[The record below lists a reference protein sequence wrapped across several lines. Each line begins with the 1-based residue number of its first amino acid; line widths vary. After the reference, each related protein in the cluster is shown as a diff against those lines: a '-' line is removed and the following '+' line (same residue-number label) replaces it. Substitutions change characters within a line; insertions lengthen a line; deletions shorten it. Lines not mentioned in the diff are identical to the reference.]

1 MARPQIEF
9 IQSQAIRWHKGLYGG
24 ARPDVRSRILS
35 IDSISGASS
44 VLIKYPAGWKRT
56 AREHLLA
63 DEELFVLDGS
73 VRIAGIDY
81 GPHCY
86 AYLPAGYPR
95 PRASSRKG
103 AVVLTFFSATPI
115 ARRGKAEAGL
125 YQENLLVERL
135 DSMEMPW
142 GVMPDGSAIDP
153 ELGGRGALKSL
164 RQDPRNG
171 DWTFLYGTMPQSH
184 PDGWTG
190 KVETHTVVEEM
201 YLLAGEMAGNVGI
214 MRPGAY
220 FWRPPGILHG
230 PYGSITGSLGF
241 FRTQGGPLV
250 NEWTD
255 YEVPFTYSPAYR
267 PALPKALRKSAR
279 EVRSGAA
286 CY

>member
-24 ARPDVRSRILS
+24 ARPDVHSKILS
-35 IDSISGASS
+35 LDRISGASS

-63 DEELFVLDGS
+63 DEEFFVLDGS

-86 AYLPAGYPR
+86 ANLPAGYPR
-95 PRASSRKG
+95 LRASSR
-103 AVVLTFFSATPI
+103 ASAIVLTFFSATPV

-142 GVMPDGSAIDP
+142 GVMPDGSDLDP
-153 ELGGRGALKSL
+153 ELGGRGALKTL

-171 DWTFLYGTMPQSH
+171 DWTFLYGAMPQSH
-184 PDGWTG
+184 PDGWAG

-201 YLLAGEMAGNVGI
+201 YMLADEMAGNVGI

-230 PYGSITGSLGF
+230 PYGSATGSLGF

-255 YEVPFTYSPAYR
+255 YEVTFTYSPAYR
-267 PALPKALRKSAR
+267 PVLPKALRKTAR
-279 EVRSGAA
+279 EVRPATS

>member
-24 ARPDVRSRILS
+24 ARPDVHSKILS
-35 IDSISGASS
+35 LDRISGASS

-63 DEELFVLDGS
+63 DEEFFVLDGS

-86 AYLPAGYPR
+86 ANLPAGYPR
-95 PRASSRKG
+95 LRASSRAG
-103 AVVLTFFSATPI
+103 AIVLTFFSATPV

-142 GVMPDGSAIDP
+142 GVMPDGSDLDP
-153 ELGGRGALKSL
+153 ELGGRGALKTL

-171 DWTFLYGTMPQSH
+171 DWTFLYGAMPH
-184 PDGWTG
+184 PDGWAG

-201 YLLAGEMAGNVGI
+201 YMLAGEMAGNVGI

-230 PYGSITGSLGF
+230 PYGSATGSLGF

-255 YEVPFTYSPAYR
+255 YEVTFTYSPAYR
-267 PALPKALRKSAR
+267 PVLPKALRKTAR
-279 EVRSGAA
+279 EVRPATS

>member
-24 ARPDVRSRILS
+24 ARPDVHSKILS
-35 IDSISGASS
+35 LDRISGASS

-63 DEELFVLDGS
+63 DEEFFVLDGS

-86 AYLPAGYPR
+86 ANLPAGYPR
-95 PRASSRKG
+95 LRASSRAG
-103 AVVLTFFSATPI
+103 AIVLTFFSATPV

-142 GVMPDGSAIDP
+142 GVMPDGSDLDP
-153 ELGGRGALKSL
+153 ELGGRGALKTL

-171 DWTFLYGTMPQSH
+171 DWTFLYGAMPQYD
-184 PDGWTG
+184 PGGGAG

-201 YLLAGEMAGNVGI
+201 YMLAGEMAGNVGI

-230 PYGSITGSLGF
+230 PYGSATGSLGF

-255 YEVPFTYSPAYR
+255 YEVTFTYSPAYR
-267 PALPKALRKSAR
+267 PVLPKALRKTAR
-279 EVRSGAA
+279 EVRPATS

>member
-24 ARPDVRSRILS
+24 ARPDVHSKILS
-35 IDSISGASS
+35 LDRISGASS

-63 DEELFVLDGS
+63 DEEFFVLDGS

-86 AYLPAGYPR
+86 ANLPAGYPR
-95 PRASSRKG
+95 LRASSRAG
-103 AVVLTFFSATPI
+103 AIVLTFFSATPV

-142 GVMPDGSAIDP
+142 GVMPDGSDLDP
-153 ELGGRGALKSL
+153 ELGGRGALKTL
-164 RQDPRNG
+164 RQEPRNG
-171 DWTFLYGTMPQSH
+171 DWTFLYGAMPQSH
-184 PDGWTG
+184 PDGWAG

-201 YLLAGEMAGNVGI
+201 YMLAGEMAGNVGI

-230 PYGSITGSLGF
+230 PYGSATGSLGF

-255 YEVPFTYSPAYR
+255 YEVTFTYSPAYR
-267 PALPKALRKSAR
+267 PVLPKALRKTAR
-279 EVRSGAA
+279 EVRPATS